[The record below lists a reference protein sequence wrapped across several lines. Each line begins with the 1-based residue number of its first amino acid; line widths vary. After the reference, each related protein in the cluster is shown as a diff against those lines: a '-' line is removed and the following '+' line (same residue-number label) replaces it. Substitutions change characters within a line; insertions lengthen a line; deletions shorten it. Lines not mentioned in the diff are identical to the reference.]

1 MNMAKV
7 DYDGVIQAAHYTD
20 DGQLGWVRAFLRR
33 GPVWSD
39 TVQIERDD
47 LVDKINSGLRFRTGR
62 RLLYQGG
69 TFDTSFPVKVVKI
82 NNHQVLHAGDSVG
95 EVDKLEGVPL
105 I

>member
-1 MNMAKV
+1 MAKI
-7 DYDGVIQAAHYTD
+7 DYDGVIQAAHYND

-39 TVQIERDD
+39 AVQIERAG
-47 LVDKINSGLRFRTGR
+47 LVDKINAGLRFRTGE

-69 TFDTSFPVKVVKI
+69 TFETSLPVKLVKV
-82 NNHQVLHAGDSVG
+82 NNHQVLLAGDSEG